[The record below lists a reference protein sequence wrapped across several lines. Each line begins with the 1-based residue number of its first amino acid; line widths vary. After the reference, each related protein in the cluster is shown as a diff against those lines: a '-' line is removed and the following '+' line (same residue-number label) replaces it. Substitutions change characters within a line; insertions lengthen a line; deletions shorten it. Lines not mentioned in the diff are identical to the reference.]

1 MGQNFSTTSNSHDPS
16 RHMSEQRN
24 DTNNASSST
33 ASSPRRTLSRSASA
47 RQVNRY
53 NPLSRS
59 TRPIRTSSSQ
69 SLPLNASSL
78 LSPNEEDPPPPSGMV
93 TRSRAAA
100 AAAAALAAGGQQQQ
114 RRRRDVDNVP
124 YSLRRSVRMSRMRDE
139 QQQQEES
146 SSSMMDIDQPQQ
158 QPDASTTNNDPA
170 HTLLAPS
177 MIADV
182 ITQAVLSAFRDRH
195 TGAGEGNTTE
205 TTTTNP
211 DPMMTTTA
219 AAAAAAASATTTTT
233 TTTGEGGEQSLG
245 PEQLS
250 SLASMHIPS
259 MLNQTSNGGSSS
271 SPSTGAS
278 TDESFFRYVRLPVM
292 LTTVSANGE
301 TQQLREMTMPMVI
314 VGYRIRGTATTTTTT
329 PTPNEGGDDEGQ
341 QQGLRRSQ
349 RIAAQ
354 RQQQRQQQEEEEQQ
368 RNASSRWMVW
378 IYSDTTGE
386 GGGTL
391 PGLSE
396 SPTYEELLSL
406 VESLGPAR
414 FPISI
419 EQIDASAPTQQYNAQ
434 VAASMVGDT
443 ENCHVC
449 LEKFVALDVVR
460 VLKCQHGFHQTC
472 IDKWL
477 TEGQNRCPLC
487 RAVPV
492 ERTPNNTTST
502 TSTTTPS
509 AEASSH

>member
-1 MGQNFSTTSNSHDPS
+1 
-16 RHMSEQRN
+16 MSEQRN
-24 DTNNASSST
+24 DTNNASST
-33 ASSPRRTLSRSASA
+33 ASSPSPRRTLSRSASA
-47 RQVNRY
+47 RQLNRY

-59 TRPIRTSSSQ
+59 TRPTRTSSTQ

-100 AAAAALAAGGQQQQ
+100 LAAGGQQ
-114 RRRRDVDNVP
+114 RRRDVDNVP
-124 YSLRRSVRMSRMRDE
+124 YSLRRSVRMSRMRE
-139 QQQQEES
+139 QQQQED

-158 QPDASTTNNDPA
+158 QQQPDASANNDPA

-195 TGAGEGNTTE
+195 TGGGGGGAEQQQGHTTE
-205 TTTTNP
+205 TITNHP

-219 AAAAAAASATTTTT
+219 AAAAAAATATT
-233 TTTGEGGEQSLG
+233 TTTGEGGAEQS
-245 PEQLS
+245 LS

-259 MLNQTSNGGSSS
+259 MMSNQQQPSNSS

-314 VGYRIRGTATTTTTT
+314 VGYRIRGTAAATGGGTTSATT
-329 PTPNEGGDDEGQ
+329 TPNEGDDEGGG

-354 RQQQRQQQEEEEQQ
+354 REQQRQQQEEEEQQ

-443 ENCHVC
+443 EQCHVC

-502 TSTTTPS
+502 TNTTTTTPS
-509 AEASSH
+509 TEASQ

>member
-1 MGQNFSTTSNSHDPS
+1 
-16 RHMSEQRN
+16 MSEQRN
-24 DTNNASSST
+24 DTNNASSTT
-33 ASSPRRTLSRSASA
+33 ASSPSPRRTLSRSASA
-47 RQVNRY
+47 RQLNRY

-59 TRPIRTSSSQ
+59 TRPTRTSSTQ

-78 LSPNEEDPPPPSGMV
+78 LSPNEDPPPPPAPSGMV

-100 AAAAALAAGGQQQQ
+100 LAAGGQQQQ
-114 RRRRDVDNVP
+114 QRP
-124 YSLRRSVRMSRMRDE
+124 YSLRRSVRMSRMRD
-139 QQQQEES
+139 QQQQED
-146 SSSMMDIDQPQQ
+146 SSSMMDIDQPQPQQQ
-158 QPDASTTNNDPA
+158 QPDASANNDPA

-195 TGAGEGNTTE
+195 TGGGGGAEQGNTTE
-205 TTTTNP
+205 TINNNP
-211 DPMMTTTA
+211 DSMMTTTA
-219 AAAAAAASATTTTT
+219 AAAAAAATA
-233 TTTGEGGEQSLG
+233 TTTGEGGGSAEQSLSS
-245 PEQLS
+245 LS

-259 MLNQTSNGGSSS
+259 MMSNQQQQPSNSS

-314 VGYRIRGTATTTTTT
+314 VGYRIRGTAAGTTSTTTT
-329 PTPNEGGDDEGQ
+329 PNEGADDEGG

-443 ENCHVC
+443 EQCHVC
-449 LEKFVALDVVR
+449 LEKFVPLDVVR

-487 RAVPV
+487 RAIPV
-492 ERTPNNTTST
+492 ERTPNNTT
-502 TSTTTPS
+502 TTTPPS
-509 AEASSH
+509 TEASQ

>member
-24 DTNNASSST
+24 DANANPT
-33 ASSPRRTLSRSASA
+33 SSPRRTLSRSASA

-53 NPLSRS
+53 NPMSRS
-59 TRPIRTSSSQ
+59 SRPIRTSSTQ
-69 SLPLNASSL
+69 SLPVNASSL
-78 LSPNEEDPPPPSGMV
+78 LSQNEDTPPPSGMV

-100 AAAAALAAGGQQQQ
+100 AAAATLSTRQESN
-114 RRRRDVDNVP
+114 VDNVP
-124 YSLRRSVRMSRMRDE
+124 YSLRRSVRMARMRN
-139 QQQQEES
+139 QQEEA
-146 SSSMMDIDQPQQ
+146 SMMDIDSLEQQQQQ
-158 QPDASTTNNDPA
+158 QPTGTPNDPA
-170 HTLLAPS
+170 QTILAPS

-182 ITQAVLSAFRDRH
+182 ITQAVLSAFRERH
-195 TGAGEGNTTE
+195 TGEQQGENN
-205 TTTTNP
+205 NP
-211 DPMMTTTA
+211 DPMMT
-219 AAAAAAASATTTTT
+219 ATTTATAATATT
-233 TTTGEGGEQSLG
+233 EQGGSSESSLR

-250 SLASMHIPS
+250 SLASMHFPS
-259 MLNQTSNGGSSS
+259 MMNQSSNGSS

-278 TDESFFRYVRLPVM
+278 TEESFFRYVRLPVM

-301 TQQLREMTMPMVI
+301 TQQLREIAMPMVI
-314 VGYRIRGTATTTTTT
+314 VGYRIRGTTSPGTTT
-329 PTPNEGGDDEGQ
+329 PANEEEG
-341 QQGLRRSQ
+341 QGLRRSQ
-349 RIAAQ
+349 RLAAQ
-354 RQQQRQQQEEEEQQ
+354 RQQRQEEEEQQ

-419 EQIDASAPTQQYNAQ
+419 EQIDASAPTQQYSAQ

-443 ENCHVC
+443 EQCHVC
-449 LEKFVALDVVR
+449 LEKFVSLDVVR

-487 RAVPV
+487 RAIPV
-492 ERTPNNTTST
+492 ERTPNNTTT
-502 TSTTTPS
+502 TST
-509 AEASSH
+509 EATQ

>member
-1 MGQNFSTTSNSHDPS
+1 
-16 RHMSEQRN
+16 MSEQRN
-24 DTNNASSST
+24 DTNANASAT
-33 ASSPRRTLSRSASA
+33 SSPRRTLSRSASA

-53 NPLSRS
+53 NPMSRS

-69 SLPLNASSL
+69 SLPLNPSSQL
-78 LSPNEEDPPPPSGMV
+78 GQTEEDPPPPSGML

-100 AAAAALAAGGQQQQ
+100 AAAAAALTSVSGQSNL
-114 RRRRDVDNVP
+114 DNVP
-124 YSLRRSVRMSRMRDE
+124 YSLRRSVRMGRMR
-139 QQQQEES
+139 QQQEQGD
-146 SSSMMDIDQPQQ
+146 MMDIDSPSQQ
-158 QPDASTTNNDPA
+158 QQQQQSDTSNDPA
-170 HTLLAPS
+170 HTILAPS

-182 ITQAVLSAFRDRH
+182 ITQAVLSAFRERH
-195 TGAGEGNTTE
+195 TGEQQQQGNTE
-205 TTTTNP
+205 TNS
-211 DPMMTTTA
+211 DSMMTTAT
-219 AAAAAAASATTTTT
+219 ATTS
-233 TTTGEGGEQSLG
+233 EGGTNEQSLG

-250 SLASMHIPS
+250 SLASMHFPS
-259 MLNQTSNGGSSS
+259 MMNQSSNDASSS

-278 TDESFFRYVRLPVM
+278 TEESFFRYVRLPVL

-301 TQQLREMTMPMVI
+301 TRQLHERTMPMVI
-314 VGYRIRGTATTTTTT
+314 VGYRIRGTANTTTT
-329 PTPNEGGDDEGQ
+329 PTTTTTANQDEG
-341 QQGLRRSQ
+341 QGLRRSQ
-349 RIAAQ
+349 RLAAQ
-354 RQQQRQQQEEEEQQ
+354 RQQQRQQEEEEEQQ

-443 ENCHVC
+443 EQCHVC
-449 LEKFVALDVVR
+449 LEKFVALDMVR

-487 RAVPV
+487 RAIPV
-492 ERTPNNTTST
+492 ERTPNNTNT
-502 TSTTTPS
+502 TATTS
-509 AEASSH
+509 AEATH